1 MIERKKTDISRTQE
15 NNCYENAMAELV
27 NGILKDEFYLD
38 KAFTDVAEAK
48 RVTKNEFK
56 LYSEIRLH
64 LS

>member
-1 MIERKKTDISRTQE
+1 
-15 NNCYENAMAELV
+15 MAELV